1 MGSPN
6 QLSFLPD
13 DYLERKAARRSFLP
27 DDYLERKAAR
37 RTNAICAVLFLLVIG
52 GVGSAFTISEN
63 ATKAIDKQYNKI
75 EEQYVSE
82 AKRIEQ
88 VRQMH
93 EKQQRMAR
101 QAEVTASLL
110 EKVRRS
116 DILAEV
122 TNCMSPGVSLLEFT
136 LESKLRQ
143 ATGSSG
149 APALTAYEMKKLAR
163 ENANKPREETQSMA
177 KVFDVYMKV
186 TGTAYNDGQVAQ
198 YIARLTRSK
207 LLKDVNLAVTD
218 EYVMGDDKLR
228 KFQIE
233 MMLNPDAD
241 LTTLTK
247 ESTNAN
253 VSVEEV
259 K

>member
-13 DYLERKAARRSFLP
+13 DYLERKAARR
-27 DDYLERKAAR
+27 
-37 RTNAICAVLFLLVIG
+37 TNAICAVIFLVVIG
-52 GVGSAFTISEN
+52 GVGSFFTISEN

-75 EEQYVSE
+75 EEQYVGE

-101 QAEVTASLL
+101 QAELTASLL

-122 TNCMSPGVSLLEFT
+122 TNCMSPGVSLMEFT
-136 LESKLRQ
+136 LESKPKQ
-143 ATGSSG
+143 TGSSG
-149 APALTAYEMKKLAR
+149 PAPALTAYEMKKLAR
-163 ENANKPREETQSMA
+163 ENANKAPVEKEAVA
-177 KVFDVYMKV
+177 KVYDVFMKV
-186 TGTAYNDGQVAQ
+186 TGTAYNDGQVSQ
-198 YIARLTRSK
+198 YINRLTRSK
-207 LLKDVNLAVTD
+207 LLKDVNLSITE

-241 LTTLTK
+241 LTNIGK
-247 ESTNAN
+247 GESSN

>member
-6 QLSFLPD
+6 QL
-13 DYLERKAARRSFLP
+13 SFLP

-52 GVGSAFTISEN
+52 GVGSVFTISEN

-75 EEQYVSE
+75 EEQYVGE
-82 AKRIEQ
+82 ARRIEQ

-101 QAEVTASLL
+101 QAELTASLL

-122 TNCMSPGVSLLEFT
+122 TNCMSPGVSLLEFN
-136 LESKLRQ
+136 LESKPRQ
-143 ATGSSG
+143 AGGGPSPT
-149 APALTAYEMKKLAR
+149 LTAYELKKLQR
-163 ENANKPREETQSMA
+163 ENANKAPQEKEAVA
-177 KVFDVYMKV
+177 KVYDVFMKV

-198 YIARLTRSK
+198 YIAKLTKSK
-207 LLKDVNLAVTD
+207 LLKDVNLSVSD

-241 LTTLTK
+241 LTNIGK
-247 ESTNAN
+247 SDGSSAN
-253 VSVEEV
+253 VSVQEV

>member
-6 QLSFLPD
+6 QL
-13 DYLERKAARRSFLP
+13 SFLP

-52 GVGSAFTISEN
+52 GVGSVFTISEN

-75 EEQYVSE
+75 EEQYVGE
-82 AKRIEQ
+82 ARRIEQ

-101 QAEVTASLL
+101 QAELTASLL

-122 TNCMSPGVSLLEFT
+122 TNCMSPGVSLLEFN
-136 LESKLRQ
+136 LESKPRQ
-143 ATGSSG
+143 VGG
-149 APALTAYEMKKLAR
+149 AANQPTLTAYELKKLQR
-163 ENANKPREETQSMA
+163 ETANKAPEQKEAVA
-177 KVFDVYMKV
+177 KVYDVFMKV

-198 YIARLTRSK
+198 YIARLTKSK

-218 EYVMGDDKLR
+218 EFVQGDDKLR

-233 MMLNPDAD
+233 MMLDPDAD
-241 LTTLTK
+241 LTNIGK
-247 ESTNAN
+247 GEGSSAN
-253 VSVEEV
+253 VNVGEV